1 MMTNDL
7 DGLLSQYINF
17 HPSSPPPLNQTD
29 LEEKLE
35 NSRAKLQIT
44 LASLATSLWAA
55 LFVVFLYWYIRPVI
69 LLHMP
74 LLNIVPVP
82 VQISIGFIS
91 IFTILSGLSL
101 LVIALIRLC
110 SQNHPIGENLKGRG

>member
-17 HPSSPPPLNQTD
+17 QPSSPPPLNQTD

-44 LASLATSLWAA
+44 LASLATLLWAA
-55 LFVVFLYWYIRPVI
+55 LFIVLLYWYIRPAI

-74 LLNIVPVP
+74 ILNIVPVP

-91 IFTILSGLSL
+91 IFTIFSGLSL
-101 LVIALIRLC
+101 LVIALIRIC